1 MIFQVK
7 FQMSSFSG
15 KVKRH
20 RMARPAFPYH
30 ENKAKKLLSSSDRA
44 HTLHLASASTLPG
57 GIQVHHSDL
66 LPLPCLTGRESY
78 NWRLCL
84 KVLFHSFPHACD
96 WNYSCLERFAYR
108 WRKQK
113 SSSWGL
119 RGLWGFTHPK
129 NILRHIWGLR
139 LGSSTSSLSVGFL
152 EGNRRGIR
160 RCSNGPWDT
169 VTGLVPKD
177 QSCLRG
183 AHSVP
188 GLGFSGGRKH
198 LELALLLQGPAPVMR
213 PGTWWFF

>member
-30 ENKAKKLLSSSDRA
+30 ENKAKKLLSSSDGA

-57 GIQVHHSDL
+57 GIRVHHSDL
-66 LPLPCLTGRESY
+66 LPLPCLTFRESY

-84 KVLFHSFPHACD
+84 SQGAISKLSSCLLF

-108 WRKQK
+108 WRNQK

-119 RGLWGFTHPK
+119 RGLWAFAHLKDISRP
-129 NILRHIWGLR
+129 IWGWTH
-139 LGSSTSSLSVGFL
+139 GSSTSFLSVKFL
-152 EGNRRGIR
+152 EG
-160 RCSNGPWDT
+160 
-169 VTGLVPKD
+169 TG
-177 QSCLRG
+177 
-183 AHSVP
+183 
-188 GLGFSGGRKH
+188 
-198 LELALLLQGPAPVMR
+198 
-213 PGTWWFF
+213 GT

>member
-30 ENKAKKLLSSSDRA
+30 ENKAKKLLSSSDGA
-44 HTLHLASASTLPG
+44 HTLYLASASTLPG
-57 GIQVHHSDL
+57 GIRVHHADL
-66 LPLPCLTGRESY
+66 LPLPCLTGREFY

-84 KVLFHSFPHACD
+84 KVLFHSFPHACY

-129 NILRHIWGLR
+129 DISRHIWGLR
-139 LGSSTSSLSVGFL
+139 PPLPSSLSDSWK
-152 EGNRRGIR
+152 E
-160 RCSNGPWDT
+160 
-169 VTGLVPKD
+169 TG
-177 QSCLRG
+177 
-183 AHSVP
+183 
-188 GLGFSGGRKH
+188 
-198 LELALLLQGPAPVMR
+198 
-213 PGTWWFF
+213 GT